1 MVKKFVVVVAYFFCF
16 HKIMFFI
23 KYCTETIF
31 FLCDTK
37 PVFILAA
44 PLYYVKRIPEAEIH
58 ILGTVESQRQER
70 SSPVTYAP
78 QLEKTTIESETA
90 IAPERNS
97 EGNVEESKRDVSL
110 EELLNDDSKKRE
122 KRKNKDKKS
131 IESENH
137 IKTRFRSQKKSVHST
152 STGKRFL

>member
-1 MVKKFVVVVAYFFCF
+1 MVEKFVVVVAYFFCF

-23 KYCTETIF
+23 NYCTETIF
-31 FLCDTK
+31 FCVIKL
-37 PVFILAA
+37 VFILAA
-44 PLYYVKRIPEAEIH
+44 PLYYVKRIPEAEIR

-90 IAPERNS
+90 IAPERIS

-131 IESENH
+131 IENENH